1 MSKVHFY
8 RETKFKKT
16 EIGEIPEGWEVR
28 KLGEY
33 IKDFVRGVS
42 YKQSDIKLEPGKNFI
57 PLLRATNLKENK
69 LELRDLI
76 FIPTN
81 KVRPKQYL
89 KKEDF
94 IITTSSGTKTLVGR
108 VLYLKEELNKPITIG
123 AFLAIVRIKGIDK
136 NFVYY
141 IFNSQLYRRYLAN
154 IIAGTNIN
162 NLNRKVLFEFSI
174 PLPPLEEQKAIA
186 KVLKDFDDLIEVIDK
201 KIETYKRIK
210 KKLMEIYFT
219 RGVFEHKTF
228 KDTEIGRIPEGWE
241 VRFLGGEVC
250 EINPNYK
257 AIKGNIYKYLPMEAV
272 SESHYKVKFYKKRE
286 WKGSGVKFS
295 SNDVLLARITPS
307 AENGKTALVDFL
319 DENEIGTGST
329 EFIVF
334 RPLKA
339 DSFFIYYLL
348 KWEKVRNQLISQ
360 MTGTTGRQRIPNDA
374 PFKIKIP
381 LPPLEEQKEIAKRL
395 KAIDD
400 QIENLKKQKEHLQKV
415 KKKFMDLL
423 LTGKLRI
430 KIN

>member
-42 YKQSDIKLEPGKNFI
+42 YKQSDIKFEPGKNFI
-57 PLLRATNLKENK
+57 PLLRATNLKENQ

-89 KKEDF
+89 KKDDF

-201 KIETYKRIK
+201 KIETYNRIK

-228 KDTEIGRIPEGWE
+228 KDTEIGRIPEGWKTTILYNLLNSRKPLIKGRKPNPQGKNLIPYINTE
-241 VRFLGGEVC
+241 YLRNNQPSEYSSIQSKEFLIKEDDILILWDGSNAGEIFKGKYGVLGSTFVKL
-250 EINPNYK
+250 NFTSDKDFYKSFLFYFLKYK
-257 AIKGNIYKYLPMEAV
+257 AEP
-272 SESHYKVKFYKKRE
+272 
-286 WKGSGVKFS
+286 
-295 SNDVLLARITPS
+295 
-307 AENGKTALVDFL
+307 FL
-319 DENEIGTGST
+319 KLNTQGTG
-329 EFIVF
+329 IPHVD
-334 RPLKA
+334 RN
-339 DSFFIYYLL
+339 ILL
-348 KWEKVRNQLISQ
+348 N
-360 MTGTTGRQRIPNDA
+360 
-374 PFKIKIP
+374 FKIP

-400 QIENLKKQKEHLQKV
+400 QIENLRKQKEHLQRV